1 MMIIATD
8 YKDSEASKNDV
19 NAWTITLLSN
29 ENFKREHIKETKH
42 TWLLDTC

>member
-8 YKDSEASKNDV
+8 YKDFEASENDV
-19 NAWTITLLSN
+19 SAWTIMLLSY

-42 TWLLDTC
+42 TWPLDTC